1 MTPRTGTGEEAL
13 AIIIPSVNRPALLHD
28 TVRALARQSRAPAE
42 IIVVVPG
49 DQHML
54 AETGALP
61 RVRTVRSEIGLSRQR
76 NTAMDALGPEIRL
89 VTFLDDDVEL
99 HPDYLDHVA
108 RLFAAAPDIVLADG
122 RVLADGAASGS
133 IERAQA
139 REIIAKAVVPTEPI
153 IEASAPERIYGCN
166 MSVRRAALD
175 RVRFDERL
183 PLYGYMED
191 RDFAFQ
197 CARLGSLA
205 RCLSAEMVHLGAG
218 SGRVSGRRFG
228 FSQVMNPLYL
238 WRKGNYRSHRDV
250 ARQVLRPIV
259 VNAALALAPGQRVDR
274 RGRLAGNC
282 RALASVLRGRIA
294 PEDMLRL

>member
-1 MTPRTGTGEEAL
+1 MTGENAL
-13 AIIIPSVNRPALLHD
+13 AVIIPSVNRPVLLHD
-28 TVRALARQSRAPAE
+28 TVRALARQSCAPAE

-54 AETGALP
+54 AETSALP
-61 RVRTVRSEIGLSRQR
+61 RVRAVQSEIGLSRQR
-76 NTAMDALGPEIRL
+76 NTAIGALSPDIRL

-108 RLFAAAPDIVLADG
+108 RLFAAAPDLVLADG
-122 RVLADGAASGS
+122 RALADGTGSDS
-133 IERAQA
+133 IERARA
-139 REIIAKAVVPTEPI
+139 KAIIAEATVPVEPI
-153 IEASAPERIYGCN
+153 AAPSAPERIYGCN
-166 MSVRRAALD
+166 MTVRRAALGG
-175 RVRFDERL
+175 VRFDERL

-197 CARLGSLA
+197 CARFGSLA
-205 RCLSAEMVHLGAG
+205 RCMSATMVHLGDG

-238 WRKGNYRSHRDV
+238 WRKGNYCSHYDV

-259 VNAALALAPGQRVDR
+259 INAALALAPGHRIDR

-282 RALASVLRGRIA
+282 RALASVMRGRVA
-294 PEDMLRL
+294 PEDMLSL

>member
-1 MTPRTGTGEEAL
+1 
-13 AIIIPSVNRPALLHD
+13 V
-28 TVRALARQSRAPAE
+28 
-42 IIVVVPG
+42 
-49 DQHML
+49 L
-54 AETGALP
+54 AETRALP
-61 RVRTVRSEIGLSRQR
+61 RVRTVQSEIGLSRQR
-76 NTAMDALGPEIRL
+76 NTAIGALAPDIGL

-133 IERAQA
+133 IERARA
-139 REIIAKAVVPTEPI
+139 RAIIAEAIVPAEPI
-153 IEASAPERIYGCN
+153 VAPSAPERIYGCN

-205 RCLSAEMVHLGAG
+205 RCMSAAMVHLGAG

-238 WRKGNYRSHRDV
+238 WRKGNYRSRRDV
-250 ARQVLRPIV
+250 ARQVLRPIA
-259 VNAALALAPGQRVDR
+259 VNAALALAPGQRIDR
-274 RGRLAGNC
+274 RGRLLGNC
-282 RALASVLRGRIA
+282 RALAAALRGRIA
-294 PEDMLRL
+294 PEDMLSL